1 MPVFLVWGLAGALFA
16 MPSAYARTGT
26 GLPSISAGEDSG
38 VIDKHDELPEDEI
51 EAAEEVSAVVGDHSH
66 DGVEALDGTLAEHL
80 QTVHDLDADP
90 ALSAA
95 TQEGLHDRLHGQSKS
110 SDD

>member
-1 MPVFLVWGLAGALFA
+1 MVEL
-16 MPSAYARTGT
+16 R
-26 GLPSISAGEDSG
+26 
-38 VIDKHDELPEDEI
+38 DELPEEEV
-51 EAAEEVSAVVGDHSH
+51 EAAEEVSAVVGEHSH
-66 DGVEALDGTLAEHL
+66 DAVAALDGTLAEHL
-80 QTVHDLDADP
+80 QSVHDLDADP

>member
-1 MPVFLVWGLAGALFA
+1 M
-16 MPSAYARTGT
+16 
-26 GLPSISAGEDSG
+26 
-38 VIDKHDELPEDEI
+38 IDVPDELPEDEI
-51 EAAEEVSAVVGDHSH
+51 DAAEASSGPVADHSH
-66 DGVEALDGTLAEHL
+66 DGVTGLDGTLADHL
-80 QTVHDLDADP
+80 QATHDLDADP

>member
-1 MPVFLVWGLAGALFA
+1 
-16 MPSAYARTGT
+16 MPSEYARTG
-26 GLPSISAGEDSG
+26 GCLPSISVGDESG
-38 VIDKHDELPEDEI
+38 VVEKHDELPEEEI
-51 EAAEEVSAVVGDHSH
+51 EAAEATTATEADHVHDAVTAV
-66 DGVEALDGTLAEHL
+66 DGTLAEHL